1 MKFVL
6 YLSLIANGLM
16 AGLIAG
22 HILSSQ
28 DDNTCRCQHRRR
40 IGDEPIDRGPF
51 PTGWVVPDE
60 IPRPRPS
67 GDSR

>member
-1 MKFVL
+1 MKIIVC
-6 YLSLIANGLM
+6 LSLIANGLM

-22 HILSSQ
+22 HILSAK
-28 DDNTCRCQHRRR
+28 DNNVCRCEHRRR

-60 IPRPRPS
+60 MPKPKPS
-67 GDSR
+67 GDAP